1 MFFTNIIIGNT
12 IIERAIFWTL
22 KEARKY
28 ANEKAREKI
37 WTLHDNTVYFG
48 DVEVRVYKPQLHASS
63 DYKDQPILTITDL

>member
-1 MFFTNIIIGNT
+1 MFLTNIIIGNT

-22 KEARKY
+22 KEATKY

-48 DVEVRVYKPQLHASS
+48 DVEVRVYKPQLQTSS
-63 DYKDQPILTITDL
+63 DYKDKPILTIRD

>member
-1 MFFTNIIIGNT
+1 MFIININIKNI

-48 DVEVRVYKPQLHASS
+48 DVEVRVYKPMLWASS
-63 DYKDQPILTITDL
+63 DYKDQPILVITD